1 MPFKK
6 NMKIQA
12 ISFIKNIA
20 PSQKNTGLQKLSFK
34 SAPIS
39 DVFCKSKEN
48 GEESYQ
54 RFLKDCKDKF
64 PNKTVSEI
72 LSTVSLFD
80 DFIGEGQES
89 RVYKIKGLDDYAV
102 KLTKSEYDY
111 DPEWYKD
118 TIKPHHDD
126 FPNHNFGQPIATVGY
141 SAKILK
147 RVNGEENGVKS
158 WFSKFE
164 HSTPR
169 TREDAEKILNDVVR
183 IAQFPQKS
191 FDKVARDIK
200 YLTSQG
206 VKIDSINPNNF
217 LIDYDKKEIFIV
229 DVEKKDYKISKNT
242 MYDLLVPILDLTMFE
257 EYEKIFNEEEM
268 SQFLNSAKT
277 IYKKISKT
285 NLPDDLNLDKKFRMN
300 MLFSNK
306 GIRGLDSVVELIKK

>member
-20 PSQKNTGLQKLSFK
+20 PSQKNTGLQKPSFK

-80 DFIGEGQES
+80 DFIGEGRQS
-89 RVYKIKGLDDYAV
+89 RVYKIKGLDDYVV
-102 KLTKSEYDY
+102 KLSKCEYDY
-111 DPEWYKD
+111 DPEWYND
-118 TIKPHHDD
+118 PIKPCKDD
-126 FPNHNFGQPIATVGY
+126 FPNHNFGQAIVSVGL

-147 RVNGEENGVKS
+147 KVTGEANGVEN
-158 WFSKFE
+158 WFAKYE

-169 TREDAEKILNDVVR
+169 TKEDAEKILNDVVR

-191 FDKVARDIK
+191 FNKVADEIK
-200 YLTSQG
+200 FLTSNKI
-206 VKIDSINPNNF
+206 KIDTINPNNF
-217 LIDYDKKEIFIV
+217 MIDYEKKQISLV
-229 DVEKKDYKISKNT
+229 DVEKRNYTFSNNT
-242 MYDLLVPILDLTMFE
+242 AYDLIVPLLDLTS
-257 EYEKIFNEEEM
+257 FNEYLELFSEGEAKE
-268 SQFLNSAKT
+268 FLKSAK
-277 IYKKISKT
+277 IICKKVLKT
-285 NLPDDLNLDKKFRMN
+285 GLPDDLEADKKYRKRD
-300 MLFSNK
+300 LFAVK
-306 GIRGLDSVVELIKK
+306 GINELDNIVGFLKN